1 MILQHA
7 NPACVRNIGLLAVGW
22 FQLLLPLPGQLIQI
36 LQACQFVFYVC
47 VMHLTMHSSGF
58 KQRIRQSAQVAS
70 EQTAIN
76 AEAGKAESSFASGA
90 LTKA

>member
-1 MILQHA
+1 
-7 NPACVRNIGLLAVGW
+7 
-22 FQLLLPLPGQLIQI
+22 
-36 LQACQFVFYVC
+36 
-47 VMHLTMHSSGF
+47 MHRSGF

>member
-36 LQACQFVFYVC
+36 LQACQF
-47 VMHLTMHSSGF
+47 
-58 KQRIRQSAQVAS
+58 AS